1 MDVIGD
7 KYYQETFKLQ
17 MSTLGKVV
25 AVVVL
30 LFGSW
35 FAIVGIIMPEI
46 RFDYVRI
53 AAVVL
58 IGFGI
63 AIAMLDRK
71 FNRK

>member
-1 MDVIGD
+1 
-7 KYYQETFKLQ
+7 
-17 MSTLGKVV
+17 MSTLGKAV

-30 LFGSW
+30 VFGVW
-35 FAIVGIIMPEI
+35 FTVVGIIMPEE

-63 AIAMLDRK
+63 AIALLDRK

>member
-1 MDVIGD
+1 
-7 KYYQETFKLQ
+7 
-17 MSTLGKVV
+17 MSRLRKTV

-35 FAIVGIIMPEI
+35 FAIVGIIMPEV

-63 AIAMLDRK
+63 AIAMLDIK

>member
-1 MDVIGD
+1 
-7 KYYQETFKLQ
+7 
-17 MSTLGKVV
+17 MSTLGKVI
-25 AVVVL
+25 AIVVL
-30 LFGSW
+30 IFGSW
-35 FAIVGIIMPEI
+35 FTIVGIIMPEE

>member
-1 MDVIGD
+1 
-7 KYYQETFKLQ
+7 
-17 MSTLGKVV
+17 MSTLGKAV
-25 AVVVL
+25 AVVIL
-30 LFGSW
+30 LFGAW
-35 FAIVGIIMPEI
+35 FTVVGIIMPEE

-63 AIAMLDRK
+63 TITILDRK

>member
-1 MDVIGD
+1 
-7 KYYQETFKLQ
+7 
-17 MSTLGKVV
+17 MSTLGKVI
-25 AVVVL
+25 AIVVL
-30 LFGSW
+30 IFGVW
-35 FAIVGIIMPEI
+35 FTVVGIIMPEE

>member
-1 MDVIGD
+1 
-7 KYYQETFKLQ
+7 
-17 MSTLGKVV
+17 MSTLGKAV

-30 LFGSW
+30 IFGAW
-35 FAIVGIIMPEI
+35 FTVVGIIMPEA

-63 AIAMLDRK
+63 TIALLDRK

>member
-1 MDVIGD
+1 
-7 KYYQETFKLQ
+7 
-17 MSTLGKVV
+17 MSTLGKAV

-30 LFGSW
+30 VLGAW
-35 FAIVGIIMPEI
+35 FTVVGIIMPEE

-63 AIAMLDRK
+63 AIALLDRK

>member
-1 MDVIGD
+1 
-7 KYYQETFKLQ
+7 
-17 MSTLGKVV
+17 MSTLGKAV

-30 LFGSW
+30 VFGAW
-35 FAIVGIIMPEI
+35 FTVVGIIMPEE

-53 AAVVL
+53 AAIVL

-63 AIAMLDRK
+63 AIALLGRK

>member
-1 MDVIGD
+1 
-7 KYYQETFKLQ
+7 
-17 MSTLGKVV
+17 MSTLGKAV

-30 LFGSW
+30 VLGAW
-35 FAIVGIIMPEI
+35 FTVVGIIMPEE

-63 AIAMLDRK
+63 AIALLDK
-71 FNRK
+71 KTFSCLIEKVQVN

>member
-1 MDVIGD
+1 
-7 KYYQETFKLQ
+7 
-17 MSTLGKVV
+17 MSALGKAV

-30 LFGSW
+30 VFGSW
-35 FAIVGIIMPEI
+35 FTVVGIIMPEE
-46 RFDYVRI
+46 RFDYVRV

>member
-1 MDVIGD
+1 
-7 KYYQETFKLQ
+7 
-17 MSTLGKVV
+17 MSTLGK
-25 AVVVL
+25 AVSIVVL
-30 LFGSW
+30 LFGAW
-35 FAIVGIIMPEI
+35 FTIVGIIMPEA

-71 FNRK
+71 FNRKWISNVWSLIN

>member
-1 MDVIGD
+1 
-7 KYYQETFKLQ
+7 
-17 MSTLGKVV
+17 MSALGKAV

-30 LFGSW
+30 VFGAW
-35 FAIVGIIMPEI
+35 FTVVGIIMPEE

-63 AIAMLDRK
+63 TIALLDRK

>member
-1 MDVIGD
+1 
-7 KYYQETFKLQ
+7 
-17 MSTLGKVV
+17 MSTLGKAV

-30 LFGSW
+30 LFGAW
-35 FAIVGIIMPEI
+35 FSIVGIIMPEA

-58 IGFGI
+58 ICFGI
-63 AIAMLDRK
+63 TIAMLDRK

>member
-1 MDVIGD
+1 
-7 KYYQETFKLQ
+7 

-25 AVVVL
+25 AFVVL
-30 LFGSW
+30 IFGVW
-35 FAIVGIIMPEI
+35 FTVVGIIMPEE
-46 RFDYVRI
+46 RFDYVRV

>member
-1 MDVIGD
+1 MIGH
-7 KYYQETFKLQ
+7 KYYREVLKLQ
-17 MSTLGKVV
+17 MSTLGKAV
-25 AVVVL
+25 AVVIL
-30 LFGSW
+30 LFGAW
-35 FAIVGIIMPEI
+35 FTIVGIIMPEA

-71 FNRK
+71 FNRN

>member
-1 MDVIGD
+1 MPGH
-7 KYYQETFKLQ
+7 KYYREGLKLQ
-17 MSTLGKVV
+17 MSTLGK
-25 AVVVL
+25 AIAIVVL
-30 LFGSW
+30 LFGVW
-35 FAIVGIIMPEI
+35 FTIVGIIMPEA

-63 AIAMLDRK
+63 TIAMLDRK

>member
-1 MDVIGD
+1 
-7 KYYQETFKLQ
+7 
-17 MSTLGKVV
+17 MSTLGK
-25 AVVVL
+25 AVSIVVL

-35 FAIVGIIMPEI
+35 FTIVGIIMPEA

>member
-1 MDVIGD
+1 
-7 KYYQETFKLQ
+7 
-17 MSTLGKVV
+17 MSTLGQAV

-30 LFGSW
+30 LFGAW
-35 FAIVGIIMPEI
+35 FTIVGIIMPEA

>member
-1 MDVIGD
+1 
-7 KYYQETFKLQ
+7 
-17 MSTLGKVV
+17 MSTLGKAVALVV
-25 AVVVL
+25 I
-30 LFGSW
+30 LFGAW
-35 FAIVGIIMPEI
+35 FTIVGIIMPEA

>member
-1 MDVIGD
+1 
-7 KYYQETFKLQ
+7 
-17 MSTLGKVV
+17 MSTLGKVF
-25 AVVVL
+25 AIVVL
-30 LFGSW
+30 IFEAW
-35 FAIVGIIMPEI
+35 FTVVGIIMPEE

>member
-1 MDVIGD
+1 
-7 KYYQETFKLQ
+7 
-17 MSTLGKVV
+17 MSTLGKVI
-25 AVVVL
+25 AIVVL
-30 LFGSW
+30 IFGAW
-35 FAIVGIIMPEI
+35 FAIVGIIMPEE
-46 RFDYVRI
+46 RFDYVRV

>member
-1 MDVIGD
+1 
-7 KYYQETFKLQ
+7 
-17 MSTLGKVV
+17 MSTLGKAV

-30 LFGSW
+30 VFGAW
-35 FAIVGIIMPEI
+35 FTGVGIIMPEE

-63 AIAMLDRK
+63 AIALLDRK

>member
-1 MDVIGD
+1 
-7 KYYQETFKLQ
+7 
-17 MSTLGKVV
+17 MSTLGKAV

-30 LFGSW
+30 VFGSW
-35 FAIVGIIMPEI
+35 FTVVGIIMPEE

>member
-1 MDVIGD
+1 
-7 KYYQETFKLQ
+7 
-17 MSTLGKVV
+17 MSVLGKAV
-25 AVVVL
+25 AEVVL
-30 LFGSW
+30 VFGSW
-35 FAIVGIIMPEI
+35 FTVVGIIMPEE

-63 AIAMLDRK
+63 TIALLDRK

>member
-1 MDVIGD
+1 
-7 KYYQETFKLQ
+7 
-17 MSTLGKVV
+17 MSTLGKAV

-30 LFGSW
+30 LFGTW
-35 FAIVGIIMPEI
+35 FTIVGIIMPEA
-46 RFDYVRI
+46 RFDYVRV

-58 IGFGI
+58 ISFGI